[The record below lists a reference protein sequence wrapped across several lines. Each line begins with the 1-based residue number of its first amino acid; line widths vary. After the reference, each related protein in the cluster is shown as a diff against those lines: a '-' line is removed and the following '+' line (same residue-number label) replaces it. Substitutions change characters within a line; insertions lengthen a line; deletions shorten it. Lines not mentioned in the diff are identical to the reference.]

1 MDPKMKNRTEKEE
14 HAYLQQVL
22 RKVEQAIDISNR
34 SADLLAG
41 EVKETTA
48 YMWENK
54 AEMDGMEKLSV
65 RKSIAQMALSG
76 EKVLERKK
84 RLQKLLQSPYF
95 GRIDFKEAA
104 STRESPVYIGIHS
117 FYDTVDNENLIHD
130 WRAPVSAM
138 FYDFELGEASY
149 QAPSGEVKGEIT
161 LKRQYRIRNG
171 RMEFMLETSLNV
183 LDDILQQEL
192 SRNTSDRMRN
202 IVATIQ
208 RDQNAIIRNEDARTL
223 IIQGVAGSG
232 KTSIALHR
240 IAFLLYRY
248 KESIR
253 AEDIL
258 IVSPNKVFADYISNV
273 LPELGEEK
281 MKETVMEDI
290 ANEILEGKIVFQ
302 SYYDQMACLLGKDDQ
317 ALRERI
323 QFKSGAAFVSRLN
336 EYLVHLENTNFT
348 PTDFVVKRFPIP
360 AFYLTEK
367 YNTYFR
373 LPLQKRIAAIARD
386 IVSDLSFYYGY
397 DATAV
402 ERTQI
407 RKEIEGMFKVINIR
421 QIYKDF
427 YSWLNQPD
435 YHRLRKGH
443 IYEYSDVFPLVYL
456 KMHLEGVRA
465 YDHIKH
471 LVIDEMQDYSA
482 IQYSVLARLFAC
494 NKTILGDT
502 YQSVNPYSA
511 SRAVEIAQILGSA
524 EVVIMQKS
532 YRSTM
537 EITQVAQAI
546 KYNPDIQLIDRHGE
560 VPEFHKAG
568 SSAQEI
574 ALINDLVAAFQRSGS
589 QSLGIICKTQQQAD
603 ELYYKLAG
611 RHERLVLLN
620 PGSTSFSDGAIIA
633 TAYLSKGLEF
643 DQVIIPFCSLRNY
656 ESEMD
661 RQMLYVGVTRALHK
675 LTITYTK
682 SLSRFLE
689 GRVSARDA
697 DITVSG

>member
-1 MDPKMKNRTEKEE
+1 
-14 HAYLQQVL
+14 VL

-76 EKVLERKK
+76 EKVIERKK

-183 LDDILQQEL
+183 LDDILLQEL

-273 LPELGEEK
+273 RPDQGEEK

-290 ANEILEGKIVFQ
+290 ANEILEG
-302 SYYDQMACLLGKDDQ
+302 
-317 ALRERI
+317 
-323 QFKSGAAFVSRLN
+323 
-336 EYLVHLENTNFT
+336 
-348 PTDFVVKRFPIP
+348 
-360 AFYLTEK
+360 
-367 YNTYFR
+367 
-373 LPLQKRIAAIARD
+373 
-386 IVSDLSFYYGY
+386 
-397 DATAV
+397 
-402 ERTQI
+402 
-407 RKEIEGMFKVINIR
+407 
-421 QIYKDF
+421 
-427 YSWLNQPD
+427 
-435 YHRLRKGH
+435 
-443 IYEYSDVFPLVYL
+443 
-456 KMHLEGVRA
+456 
-465 YDHIKH
+465 
-471 LVIDEMQDYSA
+471 
-482 IQYSVLARLFAC
+482 
-494 NKTILGDT
+494 
-502 YQSVNPYSA
+502 
-511 SRAVEIAQILGSA
+511 
-524 EVVIMQKS
+524 
-532 YRSTM
+532 
-537 EITQVAQAI
+537 
-546 KYNPDIQLIDRHGE
+546 
-560 VPEFHKAG
+560 
-568 SSAQEI
+568 
-574 ALINDLVAAFQRSGS
+574 
-589 QSLGIICKTQQQAD
+589 
-603 ELYYKLAG
+603 
-611 RHERLVLLN
+611 
-620 PGSTSFSDGAIIA
+620 
-633 TAYLSKGLEF
+633 
-643 DQVIIPFCSLRNY
+643 
-656 ESEMD
+656 
-661 RQMLYVGVTRALHK
+661 
-675 LTITYTK
+675 
-682 SLSRFLE
+682 
-689 GRVSARDA
+689 
-697 DITVSG
+697 